1 MLPYVARR
9 LLGII
14 PLVFVISV
22 ICFSLMHAIPGGP
35 TGILASNPKLDASDV
50 ARIRANFGLDRPV
63 PVQYLMWLE
72 RVVLHGDLGHS
83 YVTGEPVLR
92 MIGQRLPATIE
103 LAGSAL
109 LVALLVGMGVG
120 ILSALYPRT
129 RLDTFLTIASLVL
142 ISVPVFWSGL
152 MAMMLFSVKWKLLP
166 SAGLY
171 TVGMPFSIVDH
182 VRHLVMPSLVLALV
196 FVASWSRYV
205 RASMT
210 EVLSKDFIH
219 VARAKGLS
227 SISVVVKHALRNAA
241 APVLTIVALNLP
253 LLFTGAI
260 ITETVF
266 SWPGMGRL
274 FYEGLVRMDYSRVMG
289 IVLIASVLIA
299 VANLIMDCL
308 YGYLDPRIRQAD

>member
-1 MLPYVARR
+1 
-9 LLGII
+9 
-14 PLVFVISV
+14 
-22 ICFSLMHAIPGGP
+22 
-35 TGILASNPKLDASDV
+35 
-50 ARIRANFGLDRPV
+50 
-63 PVQYLMWLE
+63 
-72 RVVLHGDLGHS
+72 
-83 YVTGEPVLR
+83 
-92 MIGQRLPATIE
+92 
-103 LAGSAL
+103 
-109 LVALLVGMGVG
+109 
-120 ILSALYPRT
+120 
-129 RLDTFLTIASLVL
+129 
-142 ISVPVFWSGL
+142 
-152 MAMMLFSVKWKLLP
+152 MMLFSVKWKLLP
-166 SAGLY
+166 SAGMY

-182 VRHLVMPSLVLALV
+182 MRHLVMPSLVLALV
-196 FVASWSRYV
+196 FVASWSRYL

-241 APVLTIVALNLP
+241 APVLTVVALNLP

-308 YGYLDPRIRQAD
+308 YGYLDPRIRHAD